1 MLSEMGKMLDDMR
14 LRGFSPSTLES
25 YSMHVRQFQ
34 GFFDAPLATLGESQ
48 VREYLLVVIAKGV
61 SSSYVNGC
69 YSALKFLYETTLGRE
84 WNMKHVPRSRKE
96 SKLPVALS
104 KSEVM
109 AVLDATQNLKHRT
122 MLTVT
127 YDAGL
132 RVSETVKLQVR
143 DIDSTNMQIFVR
155 QGKGKRDRLTL
166 LSQPTLLL
174 LREYWK
180 AYHPD
185 EWLFPGYDKSMHLSS
200 RTIQRVFWESKNKAG
215 ITKDVSIHCLRHS
228 FASHLLEAGT
238 DLFRIQQLLGHGNL
252 STTAKYLHLMRMDLL
267 GVKSPMVLMDENPKG

>member
-1 MLSEMGKMLDDMR
+1 MMSELFKMLEDMR

-25 YSMHVRQFQ
+25 YAMHVRQFQ
-34 GFFDAPLATLGESQ
+34 SFFGAPLATLGESQ
-48 VREYLLVVIAKGV
+48 VREYLLVVIARNV

-69 YSALKFLYETTLGRE
+69 YSALKFLYETTLGRP
-84 WNMKHVPRSRKE
+84 WDMKNVPRSRKE

-104 KSEVM
+104 KPEVLQ
-109 AVLDATQNLKHRT
+109 VLNVTQNLKHRT

-132 RVSETVKLQVR
+132 RVSETVKLKVR
-143 DIDSTNMQIFVR
+143 DIDSGAMQIFVR

-166 LSQPTLLL
+166 LSEPTLLL
-174 LREYWK
+174 LRQYWK
-180 AYHPD
+180 AYRPD
-185 EWLFPGYDKSMHLSS
+185 EWLFPGYDKTQHLSS

-252 STTAKYLHLMRMDLL
+252 STTARYLHLMRMDLL
-267 GVKSPMVLMDENPKG
+267 GVKSPMDLMDEHPKG